1 MDFYGLVREHDEIM
15 TPYTNAKIEKAVKDI
30 GVILDGF
37 TVQDAAITLGLAQ
50 NHLWAAQVHQNQD

>member
-1 MDFYGLVREHDEIM
+1 MDFYGLVREHDEI
-15 TPYTNAKIEKAVKDI
+15 TAPYTNKKIEKAVEDI
-30 GVILDGF
+30 GVILNGF